1 MRPAGIYVGLSLCT
15 IALVATLAMDG
26 SVRRRPQPG
35 QRGRLGQVGEVGD
48 ESAEAQT
55 KAEQYAQARLAPGVV
70 LPGAYSAAFASL
82 SGLPVAGSSWTEV
95 TNRPYDA
102 DDARYR
108 DPFASNS
115 SGGAGLVSGRI
126 TGLAAGS
133 GYLFIGGANGGVF
146 RSGNNG
152 QTWTPMTDGMPA
164 LSTGDL
170 RLAPDGALW
179 FATGEAN
186 TGATA
191 FLGTGVYRL
200 ASPLLRVVL
209 GRPIASAA
217 RNSKARSSASFGSTA
232 SATCMPRPHA
242 ASGSTPRRRSP
253 ERGSACSIPCRT
265 PWWTAFRGP
274 TCSSPT
280 TTSATTS
287 QFSREGMGRMCSSTA
302 RGATARRTTVST
314 IRPMPGRPSRSIN
327 PKGALNPQ
335 DVGRTSF
342 AYASDGSRLYA
353 LVESMTKYTNSNQ
366 TALGGIYV
374 SPTGNPAGPWNKIAS
389 SGNLG
394 TSMLGAPEFNPL
406 QTRNP
411 GLVQPVP
418 RGRSRRRESCV
429 RRSRGGLR
437 DGGRRRPLDDDR
449 PLLEFRIQVLVG
461 LRQPEHLPEDD
472 ASRIS
477 IPSPSMRAPCMS
489 ATTAASTRDRCA
501 GPSTPTATQPIG
513 RT

>member
-26 SVRRRPQPG
+26 SVRRRPEPG

-152 QTWTPMTDGMPA
+152 QTWTPMTDSMPA

-200 ASPLLRVVL
+200 ASPLSGSFSVDDRVGGTELESTFVGKLRFDGIGSVY
-209 GRPIASAA
+209 AA
-217 RNSKARSSASFGSTA
+217 TSRGLWKHSASTKSGA
-232 SATCMPRPHA
+232 WQRVLYPVPDPVVDGVPRPDLQLA
-242 ASGSTPRRRSP
+242 YNDICNDVAV
-253 ERGSACSIPCRT
+253 
-265 PWWTAFRGP
+265 
-274 TCSSPT
+274 
-280 TTSATTS
+280 
-287 QFSREGMGRMCSSTA
+287 Q
-302 RGATARRTTVST
+302 
-314 IRPMPGRPSRSIN
+314 PGR
-327 PKGALNPQ
+327 
-335 DVGRTSF
+335 
-342 AYASDGSRLYA
+342 DGQNV
-353 LVESMTKYTNSNQ
+353 LVNC
-366 TALGGIYV
+366 A
-374 SPTGNPAGPWNKIAS
+374 WRD
-389 SGNLG
+389 
-394 TSMLGAPEFNPL
+394 GAPYNGFYYSTN
-406 QTRNP
+406 
-411 GLVQPVP
+411 
-418 RGRSRRRESCV
+418 
-429 RRSRGGLR
+429 
-437 DGGRRRPLDDDR
+437 
-449 PLLEFRIQVLVG
+449 
-461 LRQPEHLPEDD
+461 
-472 ASRIS
+472 
-477 IPSPSMRAPCMS
+477 
-489 ATTAASTRDRCA
+489 AA
-501 GPSTPTATQPIG
+501 
-513 RT
+513 